1 MEFTKEQITEIG
13 LSDEQAGKLKDVT
26 TNHEAEL
33 KKTWDGLANTNAE
46 KIIQGAADKVET
58 ITGIKRDPAQ
68 KLADYLTSASENY
81 FKGQKA
87 TLQQKEAELEKKIK
101 DGGGDATLKAQ
112 LEKVN
117 VELDNLK
124 KKEAQF
130 ADYEKNDYKGKLLE
144 TEQKMTAMEL
154 KVAFASIKPTFP
166 DTVNQY
172 EAKAK
177 WKEFQDS
184 VIKTH
189 NIKLNDEGEPIAID
203 KTNEYKIVKL
213 SDLVLSD
220 KIISELT
227 KGRQQTGLGSQEKKN
242 IKVEGVP
249 FEIPDKATSEE
260 RNKAIKEYLTGTL
273 QLAVTSQEYAKKFA
287 EFNSKL
293 LEKTPKQ

>member
-1 MEFTKEQITEIG
+1 MELTKEQITEIG
-13 LSDEQAGKLKDVT
+13 LSEEQAGKLKTVT
-26 TNHEAEL
+26 TNYEAEL
-33 KKTWDGLANTNAE
+33 KQTWDGLANSNAE

-58 ITGIKRDPAQ
+58 ITGIKREPAQ

-81 FKGQKA
+81 FKGQKSA
-87 TLQQKEAELEKKIK
+87 LQQKELELEKKIK
-101 DGGGDATLKAQ
+101 EGGGDATLKAQ
-112 LEKVN
+112 LEKVSG
-117 VELDNLK
+117 ELDLLK
-124 KKEAQF
+124 QKEAKF
-130 ADYEKNDYKGKLLE
+130 SDWEKNDYKGKLAE

-154 KVAFASIKPTFP
+154 KVAFASVKPAFP

-172 EAKAK
+172 EAKAR

-184 VIKTH
+184 ILKTH

-213 SDLVLSD
+213 SDLVLND
-220 KIISELT
+220 KAISELT
-227 KGRQQTGLGSQEKKN
+227 KGRQVVGLGSKEKQN

-287 EFNSKL
+287 EYNSKL

>member
-1 MEFTKEQITEIG
+1 MELTKEQITEIG
-13 LSDEQAGKLKDVT
+13 LSEEQAGKLKTVT
-26 TNHEAEL
+26 DTHEADL
-33 KKTWDGLANTNAE
+33 KKTWDGLANSNAE
-46 KIIQGAADKVET
+46 KIIQGAADKVEAL
-58 ITGIKRDPAQ
+58 TGIKREPAQ

-81 FKGQKA
+81 FKGQKSA
-87 TLQQKEAELEKKIK
+87 LQQKEADLEKKIK
-101 DGGGDATLKAQ
+101 EGGGDPALKAQ
-112 LEKVN
+112 LEKVSK
-117 VELDNLK
+117 ELDLLK
-124 KKEAQF
+124 QKEAQF
-130 ADYEKNDYKGKLLE
+130 ADYEKNDYKGKLAE

-154 KVAFASIKPTFP
+154 RVAFANVKPSFP

-184 VIKTH
+184 VLKTH
-189 NIKLNDEGEPIAID
+189 NIKLNDEGDPVAID
-203 KTNEYKIVKL
+203 KTNEYKITKL
-213 SDLVLSD
+213 SDLVAND
-220 KIISELT
+220 KTISELT
-227 KGRQQTGLGSQEKKN
+227 KGRQQTGIGSSAKQN

-293 LEKTPKQ
+293 LEKTPK